1 MKPLKTTF
9 MFKMQTMSKF
19 LLIAAILGI
28 GSVLTAQTL
37 KINSK
42 ASTMTIYGTTNVHD
56 FTQKVTQISG
66 ELVVNAAQ
74 KSVQS
79 MDVLIPVRSIK
90 SPEKQMDTYTYET
103 FSSEKNPNITFH
115 LTEAS
120 GLKVTD
126 KEIEVTVTGNL
137 TMNGTAKKIS
147 FKVNGKNPKSGVYQF
162 KGAVA
167 LKMTEYKMK
176 PPTAMMGMMKVG
188 DGITLKFDITL
199 EGSQI
204 N

>member
-1 MKPLKTTF
+1 
-9 MFKMQTMSKF
+9 MSKIQSVSKLF
-19 LLIAAILGI
+19 LFLVVILGV
-28 GSVLTAQTL
+28 GNNVNAQTL

-56 FTQKVTQISG
+56 FTEKVTQISG
-66 ELVVNAAQ
+66 ELVINAAQ

-79 MDVLIPVRSIK
+79 LEILIPVKSIK
-90 SPEKQMDTYTYET
+90 SPEKLMDTYTYEA
-103 FSSEKNPNITFH
+103 FNSEKNPNISFH
-115 LTEAS
+115 LTEAT

-147 FKVNGKNPKSGVYQF
+147 VKITGKNPKSGVYQF
-162 KGAVA
+162 KGAIA

-188 DGITLKFDITL
+188 DAITLKFDLTL
-199 EGSQI
+199 EGAQI

>member
-1 MKPLKTTF
+1 MS
-9 MFKMQTMSKF
+9 KMQTMSKLI
-19 LLIAAILGI
+19 LLTAAILCI
-28 GSVLTAQTL
+28 GNGLTAQSL

-42 ASTMTIYGTTNVHD
+42 SSTMTIYGTTNVHD
-56 FTQKVTQISG
+56 FTQKVNQISG

-74 KSVQS
+74 KSIQS
-79 MDVLIPVRSIK
+79 LDVLIPVRAIK
-90 SPEKQMDTYTYET
+90 SPEKQMDTYTYEA
-103 FSSEKNPNITFH
+103 FNSEKNPNITFH

-126 KEIEVTVTGNL
+126 KEIDVTVTGNL
-137 TMNGTAKKIS
+137 TINGTAKKIS

-162 KGAVA
+162 KGAIS
-167 LKMTEYKMK
+167 LKMTEFKMK

-199 EGSQI
+199 EGAQI